1 MLDDNFSTIVA
12 AIENGRV
19 IYNNIKKAVEYIL
32 VIHIPI
38 ILASLIIPLADLPL
52 LLLPIHVVLLELI
65 IDPTSSIIFQRIQPD
80 ENIMNEP
87 PRPLKESLL
96 DAATV
101 FKCILQGSAMFGVT
115 FVAYFYLLKTGAT
128 GNLATSVAFTTL
140 ILANVLVVYVLQSD
154 DYAIKNF
161 IVDLKDKVI
170 VIINSVIIGVLMLLI
185 YVPFLNHLV
194 GMAPLD
200 AIELLAA
207 LSLAL
212 LSTFVFDL
220 LKKPRGR
227 RN

>member
-1 MLDDNFSTIVA
+1 
-12 AIENGRV
+12 
-19 IYNNIKKAVEYIL
+19 
-32 VIHIPI
+32 
-38 ILASLIIPLADLPL
+38 
-52 LLLPIHVVLLELI
+52 
-65 IDPTSSIIFQRIQPD
+65 
-80 ENIMNEP
+80 
-87 PRPLKESLL
+87 
-96 DAATV
+96 
-101 FKCILQGSAMFGVT
+101 MFGVT

-185 YVPFLNHLV
+185 YVPFLNRLV

-227 RN
+227 RKLNSKPKTK